1 MNKQEFLA
9 LDDKAKLQYLNELAA
24 NGKSISEICSD
35 LGFSKDELGKQ
46 GFIPVG
52 NKFMLKPM
60 KGYGTTVRSGNEYTD
75 RFK

>member
-1 MNKQEFLA
+1 MDNQGFLN
-9 LDDKAKLQYLNELAA
+9 LDDKAKLQCLNELAA
-24 NGKSISEICSD
+24 SGKSIAEVCSEI
-35 LGFSKDELGKQ
+35 GFSKDELGKQ

-60 KGYGTTVRSGNEYTD
+60 KGYGTTARSGNEYTD